1 MDSLKLIGKFKNST
15 NAITIYR
22 PAGNKIY
29 NSTSKLSSLY
39 DTNISSLTNNQVFYF
54 LSPTYRNK
62 SLTFTTGRLVNIF
75 WSDMVG
81 NSAAANSPSQTLTY
95 SNASARFVQY
105 QRLSSTTYMSNINL
119 DTTKLNTGAIYSL
132 LNTFDTANYV
142 ARGTANRNNTT
153 VSTTAMA
160 SYLLSGTTGI
170 VIQNECYNRN
180 FEINAF
186 IGIPTTGFSAGAS
199 FKVSIVLWNV
209 LETTVIAETQVYCN
223 STTDQL
229 YINLYGAF
237 RTSVND
243 INKLFDFRIQY
254 LGTGLTLLA
263 TGNFTYVVKS
273 L

>member
-1 MDSLKLIGKFKNST
+1 MDSIKLIGNFKGSNVK
-15 NAITIYR
+15 TIYR
-22 PAGNKIY
+22 PAGNNVY

-39 DTNISSLTNNQVFYF
+39 DTNISSLINNQILYY
-54 LSPTYRNK
+54 LSPSYRNK
-62 SLTFTTGRLVNIF
+62 LLTFTTGRLVNIF
-75 WSDMVG
+75 WNDMVG
-81 NSAAANSPSQTLTY
+81 NSANVNSASQTLTY
-95 SNASARFVQY
+95 TNGSVRFVQY

-142 ARGTANRNNTT
+142 ARGTVNRNNTT

-160 SYLLSGTTGI
+160 SYLVSGTTGI

-180 FEINAF
+180 YEINAF

-199 FKVSIVLWNV
+199 FKLYITIRDPVI
-209 LETTVIAETQVYCN
+209 TTVIAETQVYCN
-223 STTDQL
+223 STTDQI
-229 YINLYGAF
+229 YINLYGVFNA
-237 RTSVND
+237 TVND
-243 INKLFDFRIQY
+243 VNKVFDLKIQY

-263 TGNFTYVVKS
+263 TGNFTYVVKT